1 MQSTQDKQVTDV
13 LYAELKTPQRLTWEY
28 QTAGSAAW
36 TETDSSTLLFKLI
49 PSGQVTSYR
58 VKPEP
63 RKRKACP
70 YCGVSLSDA
79 PEPSCSRSSAHDK
92 D

>member
-13 LYAELKTPQRLTWEY
+13 LYAELTTPKRLVWEY
-28 QTAGSAAW
+28 QTAVSAAW

-58 VKPEP
+58 VKANGA
-63 RKRKACP
+63 R
-70 YCGVSLSDA
+70 
-79 PEPSCSRSSAHDK
+79 
-92 D
+92 